1 MRYKLEALIECSHDE
16 MVNFSKAL
24 SVMLPLMTPNVKIV
38 QNVLTADVKTADT
51 PSTTTP
57 EQSK

>member
-1 MRYKLEALIECSHDE
+1 
-16 MVNFSKAL
+16 
-24 SVMLPLMTPNVKIV
+24 MLPLMAPNVKIV
-38 QNVLTADVKTADT
+38 QNVLTADVKIADT

>member
-16 MVNFSKAL
+16 MVTFSKAL
-24 SVMLPLMTPNVKIV
+24 SVMLPLMAPNVKIV
-38 QNVLTADVKTADT
+38 QNVLTADVKIADT
-51 PSTTTP
+51 PSTTNP